1 MQLVA
6 VKEQEQGV
14 LVLMLHPGTVVTDRL
29 IGNRGLPGTVDPGPS
44 VAGMIRV
51 IEQATMAD
59 TGKFLQYDGTIAP
72 W

>member
-1 MQLVA
+1 
-6 VKEQEQGV
+6 
-14 LVLMLHPGTVVTDRL
+14 VTDRL

-59 TGKFLQYDGTIAP
+59 TGKFLQYDGTTAP